1 MNKQISVE
9 RTWQFVQYEPLRVV
23 DTITDIPDVIAS
35 NPEAIKL
42 LRYLQLVDI
51 EWTYLRYTSL
61 RLSEPKLVNAES
73 VKKAM
78 QFIEE
83 ERTITFENLL
93 KAISDKPGKEEK
105 PSEEKGE

>member
-9 RTWQFVQYEPLRVV
+9 RTWQFVQYEPLRVL

-61 RLSEPKLVNAES
+61 RLSEPKLVNTES
-73 VKKAM
+73 VKEAM

-93 KAISDKPGKEEK
+93 KAISDKPGKEETK
-105 PSEEKGE
+105 SE